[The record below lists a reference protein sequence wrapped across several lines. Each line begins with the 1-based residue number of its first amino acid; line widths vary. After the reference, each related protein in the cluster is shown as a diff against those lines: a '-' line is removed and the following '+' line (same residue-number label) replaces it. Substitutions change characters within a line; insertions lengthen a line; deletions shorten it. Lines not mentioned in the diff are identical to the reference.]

1 MNGAPCIE
9 DIQLDEYL
17 EPIKRLFT
25 TEGTENTE
33 NTEVFLVCAFAQTS
47 LNKFFSVSSVFSVVK
62 KNFSYKR
69 LNYKSR
75 AHGLRG
81 ILSLAIFRWS
91 YQD

>member
-1 MNGAPCIE
+1 MNGIPCIA

-17 EPIKRLFT
+17 EPVKRLFT

-33 NTEVFLVCAFAQTS
+33 GLLVCAFAQTS
-47 LNKFFSVSSVFSVVK
+47 LNKFFSVPSVFSVVK
-62 KNFSYKR
+62 KSFSYKR

-81 ILSLAIFRWS
+81 ILSLAIFR
-91 YQD
+91 